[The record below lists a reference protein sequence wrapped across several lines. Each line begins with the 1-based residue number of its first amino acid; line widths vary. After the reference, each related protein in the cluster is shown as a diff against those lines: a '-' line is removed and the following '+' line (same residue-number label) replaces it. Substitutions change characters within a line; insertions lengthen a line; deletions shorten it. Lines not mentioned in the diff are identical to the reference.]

1 MPSASITD
9 FLRALEDAARILIA
23 SSFWFNPS
31 EGKSIQGER
40 KKEFICYSLLLF
52 GSFPNAFNNRIFIYF

>member
-31 EGKSIQGER
+31 EGKRIQGER
-40 KKEFICYSLLLF
+40 KKNLYVIHFFIF